1 MKIALIGASG
11 FVGKALTRELLDRHH
26 DVTAIVRHPEVMDSE
41 GIAAATGKGAGAVIG
56 KGIGAATGK
65 GAGDVMDE
73 GTGAPAGGG
82 GSLHPVKGDVF
93 QPDQIAALVKGHD
106 VVISAYNPGWTNPAI
121 YEEFIRGS
129 EAIQG
134 AVKKAGVK
142 RFIVIGGGGSLYVA
156 PGVQLVDT
164 PQFPAEYKA
173 GAQGARD
180 YLNILKKEQDLD
192 WTFFSP
198 AILMNHGTSGV
209 RKGHYRTGL
218 DNPVFDEKGQSVLSV
233 EDLAVAIVDE
243 VEKPKFIK
251 KRFTAAY

>member
-26 DVTAIVRHPEVMDSE
+26 EVTAIVRHPEALDSV
-41 GIAAATGKGAGAVIG
+41 GVGSAT
-56 KGIGAATGK
+56 
-65 GAGDVMDE
+65 
-73 GTGAPAGGG
+73 GG
-82 GSLHPVKGDVF
+82 GSLHVAKGDVF

-106 VVISAYNPGWTNPAI
+106 VVISAYNPGWTSPAI
-121 YEEFIRGS
+121 YDEFIRGS
-129 EAIQG
+129 EAIQE

-142 RFIVIGGGGSLYVA
+142 RFIVIGGGGSLYIA

-164 PQFPAEYKA
+164 PEFPMEYKP

-180 YLNILKKEQDLD
+180 YLNILKKEQELD

-218 DNPVFDEKGQSVLSV
+218 ENPVFDEKGQSILSV
-233 EDLAVAIVDE
+233 EDLAMAIVDE
-243 VEKPKFIK
+243 VEKPKFLK

>member
-26 DVTAIVRHPEVMDSE
+26 EVTAIVRHPEALDAE
-41 GIAAATGKGAGAVIG
+41 GVGSATGKGAGAAMG
-56 KGIGAATGK
+56 GGTAAQ
-65 GAGDVMDE
+65 AGP
-73 GTGAPAGGG
+73 GTAGPAGR
-82 GSLHPVKGDVF
+82 GSLHVVKGDVF
-93 QPDQIAALVKGHD
+93 QPDQIATLVKGHD

-129 EAIQG
+129 EAIQE

-142 RFIVIGGGGSLYVA
+142 RFIVVGGAGSLEIA
-156 PGVQLVDT
+156 PGVQLVDSSE
-164 PQFPAEYKA
+164 FPAEYKP
-173 GAQGARD
+173 GALGARD

-192 WTFFSP
+192 WTFVSP
-198 AILMNHGTSGV
+198 AILMHHGTSGV

-218 DNPVFDEKGQSVLSV
+218 DNPVFDEKGQSILSV
-233 EDLAVAIVDE
+233 EDLAMAIVDE
-243 VEKPKFIK
+243 VEKPKFLK